1 MAELPTHATGP
12 VVLIVDDVPDNLS
25 VLSDT
30 LDEAG
35 FTVLVATDGERALAQ
50 VRLVPPDIVLLDAVM
65 PGLDGFETCRRLKAC
80 EDTEDIPVVFMTG
93 LAEPEHVI
101 RGLQAGGVDY
111 VTKPLD
117 PDIVVAR
124 VRAHLRTAQRIQQA
138 RAALDGTALA
148 IVVVEA
154 RDGGAVSASATARA
168 LAARYFGSS
177 GDGAGTTA
185 VAAPT
190 VAGSDALPDRLLA
203 WARAPRSG
211 GDADGEAM
219 VIERPHGSL
228 VVRLVGRHVSG
239 NLIVHLTERAPDPA
253 DAPNAGRRYAL
264 TQREM
269 EVLSWV
275 GKGKTNRDVADIL
288 GISPRTVN
296 KHLENV
302 FEKLGVET
310 RAAAAAIWTGVL
322 QHAPGSVRS
331 GAGST

>member
-1 MAELPTHATGP
+1 MDEIVTHATGP
-12 VVLIVDDVPDNLS
+12 LVLIVDDVPDNLS

-50 VRLVPPDIVLLDAVM
+50 ARLAPPDIVLLDAVM
-65 PGLDGFETCRRLKAC
+65 PGLDGFETCRRLKAG
-80 EDTEDIPVVFMTG
+80 EDTADIPVVFMTG

-117 PDIVVAR
+117 PDVVVAR
-124 VRAHLRTAQRIQQA
+124 VRAPLRTAHHLRQA
-138 RAALDGTALA
+138 RAAVDEAALA
-148 IVVVEA
+148 IVVIEA
-154 RDGGAVSASATARA
+154 GGGGAVWASGRARE
-168 LAARYFGSS
+168 LAARYF
-177 GDGAGTTA
+177 
-185 VAAPT
+185 
-190 VAGSDALPDRLLA
+190 DA
-203 WARAPRSG
+203 
-211 GDADGEAM
+211 GDADPAVAVAGTGSPIAIPERLIAW
-219 VIERPHGSL
+219 VRAHDAAAIGDESLLVERPHGSL
-228 VVRLVGRHVSG
+228 TVRLVGRHASG
-239 NLIVHLTERAPDPA
+239 NLIVHLGERARDPTEPPSA
-253 DAPNAGRRYAL
+253 ARRYAL

-322 QHAPGSVRS
+322 QHAGVVGR
-331 GAGST
+331 